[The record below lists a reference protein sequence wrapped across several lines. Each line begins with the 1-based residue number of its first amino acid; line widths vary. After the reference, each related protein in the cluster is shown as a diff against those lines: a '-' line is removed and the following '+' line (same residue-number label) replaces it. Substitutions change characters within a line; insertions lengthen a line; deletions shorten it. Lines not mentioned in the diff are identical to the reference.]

1 MLSSLFL
8 VACDNNSD
16 HDEPGFP
23 DGFLFGTATAAHQV
37 ESNNTN
43 NDWYAWETLGRIR
56 DGHSNLNGPDYW
68 NNYSNDFDFA
78 QLLGTNAYRFSL
90 EWSKIEPVKDQYDRA
105 AIDHYHLM
113 IDDMRA
119 KGMQPVVTL
128 QHFTLPIWI
137 HNPTPDVANA
147 NEPLLP
153 GWADQSQD
161 PLVVTQLVE
170 FAADMAKEFG
180 GEVDWWITL
189 NEPMVYYANG
199 YLVGDFPPGIGYK
212 NDITA
217 GVGLGFEAGISAYP
231 LHEGD
236 SRFGVARGIALA
248 PTILGNMIKAHIGMY
263 NAIKAADQVDADSDG
278 ANSRV
283 SISKHHLALRAF
295 DGSRETEVALAQVD
309 YFWNQ
314 LFWNAILLGKIDA
327 DLDGEAEMDI
337 SASGTFPT
345 VDFLGI
351 NYYTRRDVVQTSLIA
366 PLLGLE
372 VADFGFLEGFPVD
385 TSLSQSLNP
394 ALAMRD
400 DAVNRWNCLGWE
412 INPLGLQETIE
423 FYADHYPGLGILIS
437 ENGTD
442 NNADRASFVVD
453 MLDVLEQMIDAGH
466 PILGYMHW
474 SLMDNFEW
482 ERGYYQKFGLL
493 EVDFDN
499 LSPNSTRS
507 VTDGYLAYQTIIA
520 ERGVSPFLRE
530 SVGTLADPENTPDNS
545 QACALVESG
554 LQGLA
559 SPGAH

>member
-1 MLSSLFL
+1 MKLPAVVLVISLFL
-8 VACDNNSD
+8 VACDNNSNGP
-16 HDEPGFP
+16 EPGFP

-56 DGHSNLNGPDYW
+56 DGHSNLNGPDHW
-68 NNYSNDFDFA
+68 NNYSSDFDFA
-78 QLLGTNAYRFSL
+78 QLLGSNAYRFSL

-105 AIDHYHLM
+105 VIDHYHLM
-113 IDDMRA
+113 IDDMVA

-137 HNPTPDVANA
+137 HNPAPDVANA

-153 GWADQSQD
+153 GWADKSQD
-161 PLVVTQLVE
+161 PLVVTQLIE

-180 GEVDWWITL
+180 SKVDWWITL
-189 NEPMVYYANG
+189 NEPMIFYSNG

-212 NDITA
+212 NDIPA
-217 GVGLGFEAGISAYP
+217 GNGLGFEAGISAHP

-248 PTILGNMIKAHIGMY
+248 PTILGNMINAHIGMY
-263 NAIKAADQVDADSDG
+263 NAIKVADQVDADSDG
-278 ANSRV
+278 KNSRV
-283 SISKHHLALRAF
+283 SISKHHLTLRAF
-295 DGSRETEVALAQVD
+295 DSSPETAVALAQVD

-327 DLDGEAEMDI
+327 DLDGEAETDI
-337 SASGTFPT
+337 SSSGTFPT
-345 VDFLGI
+345 VDFLGV

-366 PLLGLE
+366 SLLGLD
-372 VADFGFLEGFPVD
+372 VADFGFLKGFPVD
-385 TSLSQSLNP
+385 TSLSQSINP
-394 ALAMRD
+394 SLAMRD

-412 INPLGLQETIE
+412 INPNGLQEAIE
-423 FYADHYPGLGILIS
+423 FYAQHYPGLGIMIS

-453 MLDVLEQMIDAGH
+453 MLDVLGQMIEAGH

-499 LSPNSTRS
+499 VAPNSTRS
-507 VTDGYLAYQTIIA
+507 VTDGYLSYQNIIA
-520 ERGVSPFLRE
+520 EREVSPLLRE
-530 SVGTLADPENTPDNS
+530 SVGTLADPGNTPDNS
-545 QACALVESG
+545 EACFLLESG
-554 LQGLA
+554 I
-559 SPGAH
+559 